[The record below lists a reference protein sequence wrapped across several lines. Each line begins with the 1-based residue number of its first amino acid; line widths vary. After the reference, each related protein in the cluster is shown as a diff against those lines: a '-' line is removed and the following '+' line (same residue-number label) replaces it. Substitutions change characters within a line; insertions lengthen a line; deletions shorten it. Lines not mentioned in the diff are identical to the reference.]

1 MITNTYVTIIKMKVI
16 NRANTYQVLGTYPAH
31 FEETKGINVNRT
43 SRERSDVD
51 KIEVYIPEVLREVDV
66 EDILIRNPNREEI
79 NICKTFKEYKQNYDA
94 YMITSSDVY
103 DFGSESMRHTV
114 IGGK

>member
-1 MITNTYVTIIKMKVI
+1 MITDTYVTLIKMNIV
-16 NRANTYQVLGTYPAH
+16 NRQNTYETFGTFPAH
-31 FEETKGINVNRT
+31 FEEAKGINTNRT

-66 EDILIRNPNREEI
+66 EDILIRNPKQEDI
-79 NICKTFKEYKQNYDA
+79 IQCKTFKEYKQNYDA